1 MAGRE
6 RRVSIRTE
14 LPLAGQWFLFILA
27 NVIVP
32 PVVVAQVFHL
42 GPLATAQ
49 LEQRTLIATGL
60 LSLAQSLWGH
70 RRSIVEGPSG
80 LWWSVFLA
88 LGLASARR
96 PAALGLVLASL
107 RGGLLAAG
115 AVLVLLGCFGGVARI
130 QRWFTPAVTGVYLL
144 LLSIQL
150 GSVFLRGV
158 LGSVGGAVDG
168 PIALTDLALLA
179 GVLWF
184 TVRGPRRWRPY
195 SILVGLAVGW
205 GVFLL
210 TGWAPSLAGPAGPS
224 WPFATGWGL
233 EFSPSVM
240 LLCVVTGL
248 INVTNTVASVDAMG
262 RSLES
267 LDLPQ
272 RPDHAIYDRSS
283 ILSGLGNLLAGL
295 WSVIGM
301 ISFSTSASLVQM
313 AGTESRWAFRWA
325 AGAMVVL
332 GSVPEV
338 ARVMASL
345 PPAVGDTVLLV
356 AYAQMALLGFQALER
371 SLLSSANI
379 YRAGLPFL
387 VGVGLMTLPAGTF
400 QTVPTMIR
408 ALISNGLIV
417 GVLMA
422 LVLDHLPWWKP
433 VSREPVDNTPAK
445 I

>member
-1 MAGRE
+1 MVGTEGRGG
-6 RRVSIRTE
+6 IRSD

-42 GPLATAQ
+42 GTLATAQ

-60 LSLAQSLWGH
+60 VSLAQSLWGH

-88 LGLASARR
+88 LGLASAGR
-96 PAALGLVLASL
+96 PQELGMVLASL

-115 AVLVLLGCFGGVARI
+115 VVLVLLGFVGGVARI

-158 LGSVGGAVDG
+158 LGSVAGPVDG

-184 TVRGPRRWRPY
+184 TVRGPVRWRPY

-205 GVFLL
+205 GLFIL
-210 TGWAPSLAGPAGPS
+210 TGWAPAPAASTGPLS
-224 WPFATGWGL
+224 PFATGWGL
-233 EFSPSVM
+233 VFSPSVV
-240 LLCVVTGL
+240 LLCIVTGL
-248 INVTNTVASVDAMG
+248 INLTNTVASVDAMG
-262 RSLES
+262 YSLAA
-267 LDLPQ
+267 LDVPTAED
-272 RPDHAIYDRSS
+272 RAIYDRSS
-283 ILSGLGNLLAGL
+283 ILSGAGNLLAGL

-301 ISFSTSASLVQM
+301 ISFSTSASMVQI
-313 AGTESRWAFRWA
+313 AGTDSRRAFQWA
-325 AGAMVVL
+325 ASAMVVL
-332 GSVPEV
+332 GSIPAV
-338 ARVMASL
+338 ARLMASL

-371 SLLSSANI
+371 SVLSSANI

-387 VGVGLMTLPAGTF
+387 VGVGLMTLPATTF
-400 QTVPTMIR
+400 ATVPTMLR

-422 LVLDHLPWWKP
+422 LVLDHLPWWKLATRGP
-433 VSREPVDNTPAK
+433 GESPS
-445 I
+445 